1 MTNAAATEPDDREHL
16 SVEEYL
22 DRESRSPFRHEF
34 VGGVMH
40 VMVGGSKRHNE
51 VTLNIASTFRNSAR
65 TAGCQTYM
73 SDVRLQVGERYYY
86 PDVMVACE
94 DDPSGEDINV
104 TEPCVLVEVSSP
116 STVDIDRRE
125 KMAAYLTIP
134 SLEQYLIV
142 DHERNEVEVHVRA
155 IEGRW
160 TTHRVA
166 ADALIQIRCIDLELN
181 LSAVFT

>member
-1 MTNAAATEPDDREHL
+1 MSDAAALEPDDREHL

-22 DRESRSPFRHEF
+22 DREASSPFRHEF

-40 VMVGGSKRHNE
+40 LIAGGSKRHNL
-51 VTLNIASTFRNSAR
+51 VAGKIFVAFSSASAT
-65 TAGCQTYM
+65 GCQAYM

-94 DDPSGEDINV
+94 DDPGSDELNV
-104 TEPCVLVEVSSP
+104 TEPCVLVEVLSP
-116 STVDIDRRE
+116 STAGIDRRE
-125 KMAAYLTIP
+125 KLDAYLAIP

-160 TTHRVA
+160 TTHRVT
-166 ADALIQIRCIDLELN
+166 ADGSLNIRCIDLELS
-181 LSAVFT
+181 LADVFA